1 MDIPVTPAPIAS
13 PRLPVRDSRRG
24 VLSTVRALLA
34 GLCLVAIGLIG
45 VPATVL
51 AQQSDDPQAAPPV
64 YTPDARTLDRVQS
77 GVEADTPVTL
87 DTDRLTFYLSVTE
100 SRPTFADYLRGTGK
114 WFEISPIEPPSGALS
129 SRGLAGG
136 AGIDLL
142 SIFRSMNRAL
152 EERKARQI
160 RRQIDSELD
169 AIQGRRTR

>member
-1 MDIPVTPAPIAS
+1 MADSVAPAPVTETGFDPGMINEFKKGIFY
-13 PRLPVRDSRRG
+13 RDPER
-24 VLSTVRALLA
+24 VKRALEA
-34 GLCLVAIGLIG
+34 K
-45 VPATVL
+45 
-51 AQQSDDPQAAPPV
+51 
-64 YTPDARTLDRVQS
+64 
-77 GVEADTPVTL
+77 VEADTPVTL